1 MTINKN
7 LVNGHK
13 LKKSKIAA
21 NSSRFQK
28 KSTRGK
34 RSQQMV
40 RSMRCINSVS
50 ELAEWREVS
59 LKCIAK
65 AAAIAGGDRA
75 RGREMRSDARDVH
88 TAALEMNEEQH
99 VVGHQPS
106 QRENLDRE
114 EVGRR

>member
-13 LKKSKIAA
+13 VKKSKIAA

-65 AAAIAGGDRA
+65 AAAIAGG
-75 RGREMRSDARDVH
+75 GYWL
-88 TAALEMNEEQH
+88 TAASDLKVKFHE
-99 VVGHQPS
+99 GS
-106 QRENLDRE
+106 RD
-114 EVGRR
+114 GRPCFFVSK